1 MGETYVGT
9 KFKTVFKGEFA
20 PNAEQRRLIRSLI
33 SVGHEFKKLGL
44 IDENGGNIS
53 VRSGNGFIIKRTGSH
68 PDKLRASD
76 FVFVAKVSGDKV
88 FALGESEPSSEARL
102 HALVY
107 KARGDAK
114 AVLHAHDKKALQCSQ
129 KLKGVMYLPE
139 IPYGTQKSA
148 MAVAKASKKADYII
162 QNKHGI
168 VAIGKDIKSA
178 LKLIRQ
184 NHARFCELSVKPS

>member
-1 MGETYVGT
+1 MGEKYIGT
-9 KFKTVFKGEFA
+9 KFQTVFKGEFA

-33 SVGHEFKKLGL
+33 SVGKEFKKMGL
-44 IDENGGNIS
+44 IDKNGGNIS
-53 VRSGNGFIIKRTGSH
+53 VRSGRGFIIKRTGSH
-68 PDKLRASD
+68 PYNLKSKD
-76 FVFVAKVSGDKV
+76 FVFVAKVAGNKV
-88 FALGESEPSSEARL
+88 FTLGDHEPSSEARL
-102 HALVY
+102 HNQVY

-114 AVLHAHDKKALQCSQ
+114 AVLHAHDKDAWRCRR
-129 KLKGVMYLPE
+129 KLGGVVYLPP

-148 MAVAKASKKADYII
+148 TAVAKASKKSDYII

-184 NHARFCELSVKPS
+184 NHARFCELSAKSS